1 MIVYTD
7 DDKDG
12 GNGGGIDNGNGN
24 NNSNSDKN
32 PYGWGVKQYGG
43 KSTVKDGKDGK
54 ENNEGNGKKESK
66 EEKNISDEKMKKE
79 VVGKPSIV
87 TNVMHQAA

>member
-1 MIVYTD
+1 LAKEESLKRFSLEKRSLFSLIKGDIKMIVYTD

-32 PYGWGVKQYGG
+32 PYG
-43 KSTVKDGKDGK
+43 
-54 ENNEGNGKKESK
+54 
-66 EEKNISDEKMKKE
+66 
-79 VVGKPSIV
+79 
-87 TNVMHQAA
+87 